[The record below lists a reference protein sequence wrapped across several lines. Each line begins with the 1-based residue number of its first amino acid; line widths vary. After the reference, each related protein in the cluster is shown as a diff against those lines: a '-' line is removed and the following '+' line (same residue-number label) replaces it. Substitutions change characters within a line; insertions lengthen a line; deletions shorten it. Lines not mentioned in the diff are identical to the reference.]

1 MQLLRWSTYWVVIKL
16 LVVFELAKFTWT
28 SGNWGLFDDFTIK
41 IIKPLIFGTEHD
53 STINNWEVTS
63 KDRDGIWQKLG
74 CSGAEALTNVRT
86 YPDTWGET
94 VWCPSNPGWVL
105 ANVISPVFSTIRMFP
120 NFTTCGCNFK
130 PFEKRFSWLFSLG
143 ECPQRG
149 CGSQSLVDWCAEA
162 PRQVFFTILEK
173 CESHK
178 PSQ

>member
-63 KDRDGIWQKLG
+63 KDRDWIWQKLG

-120 NFTTCGCNFK
+120 NFTTRGCNFK

-162 PRQVFFTILEK
+162 PRCVFHNPGEVW
-173 CESHK
+173 E
-178 PSQ
+178 P